1 MNEGRSQ
8 VVLVRDERAGDG
20 VHTLWAYLDRSGRL
34 HIEGEDFGLTSTAS
48 VSAQGEYEWHET
60 IAATDVPKV
69 VEILGGSPDDD
80 VLQLLEQ
87 NWSGEASYDLEVKLH
102 TSGLDIEREAWTA

>member
-8 VVLVRDERAGDG
+8 IVLVRDERVGDG

-34 HIEGEDFGLTSTAS
+34 HIEGEDFGLTSAS
-48 VSAQGEYEWHET
+48 VGAASEVEWHET

-69 VEILGGSPDDD
+69 VEILGGRPDDD

-102 TSGLDIEREAWTA
+102 TSGLEIERESWSA

>member
-8 VVLVRDERAGDG
+8 IVLVRDERVGDD

-34 HIEGEDFGLTSTAS
+34 HIEGEDLGRGNAS
-48 VSAQGEYEWHET
+48 ISSEGEYEWHET

-69 VEILGGSPDDD
+69 VELLGGSPDDD

-87 NWSGEASYDLEVKLH
+87 NWSGVASYDLEVRLR
-102 TSGLDIEREAWTA
+102 TSGLEIEREVWGG

>member
-8 VVLVRDERAGDG
+8 IVLVRDERVDNG

-34 HIEGEDFGLTSTAS
+34 HIEGEDFGLTNAS
-48 VSAQGEYEWHET
+48 VNAQGEYEWHET

-69 VEILGGSPDDD
+69 VELLGGSPDDD
-80 VLQLLEQ
+80 VLQLLEK
-87 NWSGEASYDLEVKLH
+87 NWSGEASY
-102 TSGLDIEREAWTA
+102 GLRGQAPHQRPRDQREAWGA